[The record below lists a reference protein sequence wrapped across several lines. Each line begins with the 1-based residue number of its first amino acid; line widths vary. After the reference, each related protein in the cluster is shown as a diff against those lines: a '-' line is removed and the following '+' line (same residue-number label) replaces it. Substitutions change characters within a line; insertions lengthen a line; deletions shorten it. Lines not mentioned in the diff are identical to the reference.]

1 MTMMARVTAS
11 DGGLAFADGQLAHV
25 RQRKRNHLSREM
37 IVAEAVSMLKEGSL
51 DALTLRGLAKRLGVG
66 PMSLY
71 TYFASRDALLNGVA
85 DHVFALFEPPEMRGA
100 WQDYVRAWL
109 WSTYHH
115 FERFP
120 IAPKVISW
128 DGRIC
133 SAWLKTWFPI
143 ARLLRDEGLDGD
155 RLTFAM
161 DWFSTAA
168 MAFIQ
173 AQMDAPSTRRAT
185 TFLADLDPNDQQL
198 AVELWTRF
206 REIDPHQIV
215 EFGFEQYVRGLELL
229 IQKSKSEAAPLRA
242 VS

>member
-1 MTMMARVTAS
+1 MTAS
-11 DGGLAFADGQLAHV
+11 AIASDETAVAG
-25 RQRKRNHLSREM
+25 RQEPAKRQKRNHLSREM
-37 IVAEAVSMLKEGSL
+37 IVSEAVSMLKEGAL
-51 DALTLRGLAKRLGVG
+51 HALTLRGLAKRLGVG

-71 TYFASRDALLNGVA
+71 THFSSRDALLNGVA
-85 DHVFALFEPPEMRGA
+85 DHVFALFEPPQMGGS
-100 WQDYVRAWL
+100 WQDYIREWL
-109 WSTYHH
+109 WATYRH

-143 ARLLRDEGLDGD
+143 ARLLREQGLDGD

-161 DWFSTAA
+161 DWFSIAA

-185 TFLADLDPNDQQL
+185 TFLSDLEPNDQQL
-198 AVELWTRF
+198 AVELWSRF
-206 REIDPHQIV
+206 RVLDPHQVI
-215 EFGFEQYVRGLELL
+215 EFGFEQYVRGLETLV
-229 IQKSKSEAAPLRA
+229 QNARREAAPLRA
-242 VS
+242 AS

>member
-1 MTMMARVTAS
+1 
-11 DGGLAFADGQLAHV
+11 
-25 RQRKRNHLSREM
+25 
-37 IVAEAVSMLKEGSL
+37 
-51 DALTLRGLAKRLGVG
+51 
-66 PMSLY
+66 
-71 TYFASRDALLNGVA
+71 
-85 DHVFALFEPPEMRGA
+85 
-100 WQDYVRAWL
+100 
-109 WSTYHH
+109 
-115 FERFP
+115 
-120 IAPKVISW
+120 
-128 DGRIC
+128 
-133 SAWLKTWFPI
+133 
-143 ARLLRDEGLDGD
+143 
-155 RLTFAM
+155 
-161 DWFSTAA
+161 